1 MRNTSL
7 WSRAEILSHLNAERE
22 QIIRTLDDPNLNS
35 RHLVLSGGEQQDPVI
50 TRLRNETEYAF
61 FSALWRE
68 GAAQQYVNLTTV
80 DAQIILFLYTASN

>member
-1 MRNTSL
+1 M
-7 WSRAEILSHLNAERE
+7 SRTEMLSHLSAQRQ
-22 QIIRTLDDPNLNS
+22 QIIRTLGDPNLDS
-35 RHLVLSGGEQQDPVI
+35 PDLVLSDGGGKQQDPVVI